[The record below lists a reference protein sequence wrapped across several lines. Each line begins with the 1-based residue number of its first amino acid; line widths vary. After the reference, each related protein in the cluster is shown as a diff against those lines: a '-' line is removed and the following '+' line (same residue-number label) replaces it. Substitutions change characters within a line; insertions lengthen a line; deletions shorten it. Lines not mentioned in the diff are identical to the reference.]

1 MWKERKNNIIKVFLV
16 LWRPYRS
23 NEENK
28 NHQTKPGKS
37 KGREVN
43 GEDDDGTVAAA
54 ATAPAAAIVDSYDAN
69 IYIFVCTNEEGKRY
83 TSIKM
88 VYMVGVGV
96 VDMCN
101 HIHNITI

>member
-69 IYIFVCTNEEGKRY
+69 IYIYLYVRMKKENGTQ
-83 TSIKM
+83 
-88 VYMVGVGV
+88 V
-96 VDMCN
+96 
-101 HIHNITI
+101 